1 MAAEKFITEPR
12 FTADLAG
19 EFEVPFVDSPG
30 RGEASFRLV
39 GNNRL
44 AFTLSTRGLKD
55 ITQAHIH
62 KGRTGRNG
70 PIVAWLFG
78 PSTGTSRSGVL
89 ASGTLRCQD
98 LVGPLQGRSIKALVR
113 LMRSGNAYVNVH
125 TRRYPDGEIRG
136 QIRKAGQTSVSFSG
150 DWWRYGGVSLM

>member
-1 MAAEKFITEPR
+1 MAAERFITEPR

-19 EFEVPFVDSPG
+19 EFEVPFVDTPG
-30 RGEASFRLV
+30 RGEASFRQV

-44 AFTLSTRGLKD
+44 TFTLSTRGLRD

-62 KGRTGRNG
+62 KGRKGRNG

-89 ASGTLRCQD
+89 ASGTLQRRD
-98 LVGPLQGRSIKALVR
+98 LVGPLQGRSIQTLVR
-113 LMRSGNAYVNVH
+113 LLRAGDAYVNVH
-125 TRRYPDGEIRG
+125 TRRYPEGEIRG
-136 QIRKAGQTSVSFSG
+136 QIRRAGQTAISFSG
-150 DWWRYGGVSLM
+150 DWWRYGGTSLM